1 MNRLTVM
8 PFLLA
13 MFAAVAAMP
22 TNVYQI
28 CAWNVGTL
36 EVEPWRTRTA
46 GALRRAAQGLRAW
59 VAALR
64 LPSLATAGLVVLLI
78 VLVSHATAEPAGGVL
93 MAAVPAALVQK
104 RAQLIAEADR
114 LRAADGTFK
123 SDEDRAAFDAKT
135 RELADV
141 NEQIRKAE
149 ETGPPASPEAGPP
162 ASPEAGPQAA
172 QAERQRVLEIQDIC
186 RKAGLAEDRA
196 ATFIKAGT
204 AVDAVRKAAFD
215 ELAKRTDHQLD
226 PNGDKVRVEM
236 GDDARDKFLR
246 GASNWLLV
254 KGGAAEIVAR
264 AENPTAPNTVK
275 LDPGE
280 FRGFSLVDLARESLE
295 RAGVRTRGM
304 SKMDLVGKALTHRA
318 TITQSTSDFATLL
331 ENVMHKILQASY
343 ATAPDTW
350 SRWCNRSTVT
360 DFRAHNR
367 YRMGMFGALDAV
379 SETGEFKNKA
389 INDAEKATITAAT
402 KGNIINVSRQ
412 MIVNDDVGAFT
423 RLLQML
429 GRAAG
434 LSVEVDA
441 YALLGQNSGLGPTQ
455 SDSQPLFNANR
466 SNVGTGAA
474 ITVDAIDADRVVMA
488 SQKDPWG
495 NEYLDLRP
503 AVLLVPI
510 ALGGSARVINDAQYD
525 PDTANKLQRPNK
537 VRGLFREVVDTP
549 RLSGTRR
556 YLFAD
561 PSVAPVFEVAFLEG
575 QSAPVLESQDGWR
588 VDGTEMKVRFD
599 YGVAAVDY
607 RGAVTNAGA

>member
-149 ETGPPASPEAGPP
+149 ETEPP

-196 ATFIKAGT
+196 ATFIKDGT

-264 AENPTAPNTVK
+264 AENPTAPTSVK

-280 FRGFSLVDLARESLE
+280 FRGFSLVDLAREALE

-455 SDSQPLFNANR
+455 SDSQPLFHANR

-474 ITVDAIDADRVVMA
+474 ISVDAIDADRVVMA

-510 ALGGSARVINDAQYD
+510 GLGGSARVINDAQYD

-607 RGAVTNAGA
+607 RGSVTNAGA